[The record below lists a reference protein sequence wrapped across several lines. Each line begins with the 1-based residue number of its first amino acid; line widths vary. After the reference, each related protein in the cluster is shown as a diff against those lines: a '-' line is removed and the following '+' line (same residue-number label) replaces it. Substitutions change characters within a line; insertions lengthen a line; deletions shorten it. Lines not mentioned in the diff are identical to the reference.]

1 MAKPSEQE
9 LRKRFFDEG
18 HDNWFSLDQFFI
30 REGRPDLAKGR
41 KLYTENKRG
50 GGSVG
55 YTQRW
60 KNTRKKNG

>member
-18 HDNWFSLDQFFI
+18 HDNWLSLDQFFI
-30 REGRPDLAKGR
+30 REGRSDLAKGR
-41 KLYTENKRG
+41 KLYNESKRG

-60 KNTRKKNG
+60 KNARKKNG